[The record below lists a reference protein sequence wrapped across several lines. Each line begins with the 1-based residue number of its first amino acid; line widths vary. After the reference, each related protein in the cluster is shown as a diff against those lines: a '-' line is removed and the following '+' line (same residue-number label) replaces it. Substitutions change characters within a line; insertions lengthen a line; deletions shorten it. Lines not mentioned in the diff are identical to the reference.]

1 MQAYTPEV
9 HKSIVS
15 CVRGG
20 NKRSTAAKKSG
31 IHPRTLNRW
40 LVDESGTYDQ
50 LKADIEQA
58 EAENETVL
66 VSALNQMA
74 YDDSKA
80 TQYLLDKRYN
90 WDNLASIVLERVLP
104 ILEEIGNEE
113 VTIAFLKA
121 VEEGAFEG

>member
-1 MQAYTPEV
+1 
-9 HKSIVS
+9 
-15 CVRGG
+15 
-20 NKRSTAAKKSG
+20 
-31 IHPRTLNRW
+31 LNRW